1 MKNTAD
7 SRRVRQILNGLT
19 ALLIVAS
26 FGLSYWLDQRKDNV
40 RNENEK
46 LTQTAQRIRYDMLQM
61 SDGMRG
67 MLLAPESAVERKR
80 KFDADEDV
88 AAAVA
93 GMKEQLKNDPVVLA
107 ALSAIGEFDDTDLNP
122 KENKVI
128 ETLAVDPKAAAEFY
142 NSSYLPTRR
151 KLDELVET
159 FETKAEERAAARLAR
174 LKVESHLIYGGIGGL
189 LIVCFGV
196 SSFQAWTLNRAL
208 RRIASELGEGA
219 EQTAAAAGQV
229 AASSHTLAEGAN
241 KQAASLEET
250 SAALEEIA
258 SMTRRNAEHGNNA
271 RNLAAQ
277 TRAAADLGAREM
289 GEMKLAMDAIKT
301 SSDGISK
308 IIRTIDEIAFQTNIL
323 ALNAAVE
330 AARAGE
336 TGRGFAVVA
345 EEVRSLAQRSALS
358 ARETAEKIEDSVQ
371 KSTRGVEIC
380 GKVAAALDEI
390 VTKAREVDALV
401 VEIATASQEQTRGV
415 TQVNGAMNE
424 MDRITQ
430 ANAASAE
437 ESAGAAQELTRQTV
451 AQKESAAALLALVG
465 RGQHSNRNSG
475 HVSEHDL
482 PADHPDAA
490 EAADSSPITMASPTG
505 GRR

>member
-1 MKNTAD
+1 
-7 SRRVRQILNGLT
+7 
-19 ALLIVAS
+19 
-26 FGLSYWLDQRKDNV
+26 
-40 RNENEK
+40 
-46 LTQTAQRIRYDMLQM
+46 
-61 SDGMRG
+61 
-67 MLLAPESAVERKR
+67 
-80 KFDADEDV
+80 
-88 AAAVA
+88 
-93 GMKEQLKNDPVVLA
+93 
-107 ALSAIGEFDDTDLNP
+107 
-122 KENKVI
+122 
-128 ETLAVDPKAAAEFY
+128 
-142 NSSYLPTRR
+142 
-151 KLDELVET
+151 
-159 FETKAEERAAARLAR
+159 
-174 LKVESHLIYGGIGGL
+174 
-189 LIVCFGV
+189 
-196 SSFQAWTLNRAL
+196 
-208 RRIASELGEGA
+208 
-219 EQTAAAAGQV
+219 
-229 AASSHTLAEGAN
+229 LAEGAN

-289 GEMKLAMDAIKT
+289 GEMKIAMDAIKT

-371 KSTRGVEIC
+371 KSIHGVEIC

-465 RGQHSNRNSG
+465 RGQSSNQISSQG
-475 HVSEHDL
+475 SEDDFA
-482 PADHPDAA
+482 ADHSDAA
-490 EAADSSPITMASPTG
+490 EAADSSPIKMAGSMG